1 MIFNNKGYTY
11 QKFTQRGYPK
21 TTIFEYNCIMISI
34 LVSYY
39 HKLEYFNLVKR
50 LQWIQINQY

>member
-1 MIFNNKGYTY
+1 MIFNNKDTLI
-11 QKFTQRGYPK
+11 KNFTQKGYPK
-21 TTIFEYNCIMISI
+21 TTIFEYNCIMILI